1 MKIRLNILVPLVLLA
16 ATAPALAATVSG
28 RVTYMDM
35 AGQRLMLDSND
46 LYAVAPA
53 VHLSDLA
60 VGETITADASR
71 QHDQM
76 TITKVLK
83 HS

>member
-16 ATAPALAATVSG
+16 ASGPALAATVSG
-28 RVTYMDM
+28 RITYMGTD
-35 AGQRLMLDSND
+35 RLMLDSSD
-46 LYAVAPA
+46 MYAVAPA

-60 VGETITADASR
+60 VGEQITADASR

-76 TITKVLK
+76 TITKILK

>member
-16 ATAPALAATVSG
+16 ASSPALAVTVSG

-46 LYAVAPA
+46 LYAVAPT
-53 VHLSDLA
+53 VHLADLA
-60 VGETITADASR
+60 VGETITADAIR

>member
-1 MKIRLNILVPLVLLA
+1 MKIRLNILAPLVLLA

-28 RVTYMDM
+28 RITYMAT
-35 AGQRLMLDSND
+35 AGQRLMLDSTD
-46 LYAVAPA
+46 MYAVAPT
-53 VHLSDLA
+53 VHFSDLA
-60 VGETITADASR
+60 VGEQITADASR